1 MKTLLL
7 ILGLVLALP
16 QPVLA
21 EVIPKPRLRPPAG
34 SMAPGPEVAIPIP
47 RLRPAPAK
55 PAETKPG
62 SVAETP
68 EGPGW
73 SDAEVSEARSA
84 CARLLKGLDV
94 EYQPLDPIGGSGSCG
109 APAPV
114 SVSEVAGVALK
125 PAATLTC
132 GMAAALHAWVSGSV
146 KPAARARLRTEV
158 TAINTAS
165 SYVCRRR
172 NNSSSGKMS
181 EHSRANA
188 LDMAGFTFAEKGKG
202 VAVGGSNWGQG
213 VLAALGV
220 SRDGSFLGSIRK
232 DACTHFTTVLG
243 PGSDPNHG
251 DHFHVDV
258 LARKGGYR
266 IC

>member
-1 MKTLLL
+1 
-7 ILGLVLALP
+7 
-16 QPVLA
+16 
-21 EVIPKPRLRPPAG
+21 
-34 SMAPGPEVAIPIP
+34 MA
-47 RLRPAPAK
+47 
-55 PAETKPG
+55 
-62 SVAETP
+62 
-68 EGPGW
+68 
-73 SDAEVSEARSA
+73 EARGR
-84 CARLLKGLDV
+84 CTELLKGLNLD
-94 EYQPLDPIGGSGSCG
+94 YKPLEPIGRSGGCG

-114 SVSEVAGVALK
+114 LVSQVDGVTLA
-125 PAATLTC
+125 PPATLTC
-132 GMAAALHAWVSGSV
+132 NMAAALHAWVAGSV
-146 KPAARARLRTEV
+146 KPAARARLKTEV

-188 LDMAGFTFAEKGKG
+188 LDMSGFTFAEKDKG

-213 VLAALGV
+213 ILAALGV

-243 PGSDPNHG
+243 PGSDPSHG

-266 IC
+266 ICQ